1 MLNYSPII
9 NQRLK
14 GDESEPYIATQEN
27 LTIKN
32 QKIQLSGIPDYLTH
46 VYIDGMNEIYNGLPK
61 ENEFIVDYKYGYV
74 TFNLANDNQNINVSY
89 NSTGCSF
96 FPANRV
102 YTQQID
108 GEIVETLDGV
118 IQSAQTAINGLEQL
132 DIVIEDAIQITNDV
146 RNYKNCG
153 VYNSLTQYYIGNE
166 VLNDG
171 SSYRAKQDTLG
182 NPPPPHPIIEN
193 DYWIMVA
200 SKGADGEGSGGSGTG
215 DMLKSTYDPTNKQSD
230 VFSMDNM
237 VETSTKK
244 IMTADERDKL
254 NSVDVGANNYIHPVN
269 HPPSIITQDANNRF
283 VSDSEKTTWN
293 NKIDSN
299 LKGAVNGVAELDATG
314 KVPSTQLPSYV
325 DDVLEYSTI
334 SKFPIAGETGKIYIS
349 QDTNKTY
356 RWSGSNYVVIS
367 ETLALGETS
376 STAYAGDKG
385 KIAYDHSQASHAR
398 TDATKTEV
406 SLTNGNIKINGVETT
421 VYTHPSG
428 TNPHGTTK
436 SDVGLSNVD
445 NTSDANKPIS
455 TAMQTALN
463 DKANNNDVRFD
474 NGKVI
479 IGITQPVNQTCLWID
494 TN

>member
-1 MLNYSPII
+1 MVNLLNYSPII

-132 DIVIEDAIQITNDV
+132 DIVIEDAIQTTNDI

-244 IMTADERDKL
+244 IMTAEER
-254 NSVDVGANNYIHPVN
+254 I
-269 HPPSIITQDANNRF
+269 
-283 VSDSEKTTWN
+283 
-293 NKIDSN
+293 
-299 LKGAVNGVAELDATG
+299 DATEQAIL
-314 KVPSTQLPSYV
+314 TLME
-325 DDVLEYSTI
+325 VL
-334 SKFPIAGETGKIYIS
+334 G
-349 QDTNKTY
+349 
-356 RWSGSNYVVIS
+356 
-367 ETLALGETS
+367 
-376 STAYAGDKG
+376 
-385 KIAYDHSQASHAR
+385 
-398 TDATKTEV
+398 
-406 SLTNGNIKINGVETT
+406 
-421 VYTHPSG
+421 
-428 TNPHGTTK
+428 
-436 SDVGLSNVD
+436 
-445 NTSDANKPIS
+445 
-455 TAMQTALN
+455 
-463 DKANNNDVRFD
+463 
-474 NGKVI
+474 
-479 IGITQPVNQTCLWID
+479 
-494 TN
+494 

>member
-132 DIVIEDAIQITNDV
+132 DIVIEDAIQTTNDV

-182 NPPPPHPIIEN
+182 NPPPLYPIIEN

-254 NSVDVGANNYIHPVN
+254 NSVDVGA
-269 HPPSIITQDANNRF
+269 
-283 VSDSEKTTWN
+283 K
-293 NKIDSN
+293 
-299 LKGAVNGVAELDATG
+299 
-314 KVPSTQLPSYV
+314 
-325 DDVLEYSTI
+325 
-334 SKFPIAGETGKIYIS
+334 
-349 QDTNKTY
+349 
-356 RWSGSNYVVIS
+356 
-367 ETLALGETS
+367 ALGETS

-406 SLTNGNIKINGVETT
+406 SLTNGNIKINGIETT

-445 NTSDANKPIS
+445 NTSDSNKPIS

>member
-1 MLNYSPII
+1 
-9 NQRLK
+9 
-14 GDESEPYIATQEN
+14 
-27 LTIKN
+27 
-32 QKIQLSGIPDYLTH
+32 
-46 VYIDGMNEIYNGLPK
+46 
-61 ENEFIVDYKYGYV
+61 
-74 TFNLANDNQNINVSY
+74 
-89 NSTGCSF
+89 
-96 FPANRV
+96 
-102 YTQQID
+102 
-108 GEIVETLDGV
+108 
-118 IQSAQTAINGLEQL
+118 
-132 DIVIEDAIQITNDV
+132 
-146 RNYKNCG
+146 
-153 VYNSLTQYYIGNE
+153 
-166 VLNDG
+166 
-171 SSYRAKQDTLG
+171 
-182 NPPPPHPIIEN
+182 
-193 DYWIMVA
+193 MVA

-385 KIAYDHSQASHAR
+385 KIAYDHSQAPHAR

-406 SLTNGNIKINGVETT
+406 SLTNGNIKINGIETT